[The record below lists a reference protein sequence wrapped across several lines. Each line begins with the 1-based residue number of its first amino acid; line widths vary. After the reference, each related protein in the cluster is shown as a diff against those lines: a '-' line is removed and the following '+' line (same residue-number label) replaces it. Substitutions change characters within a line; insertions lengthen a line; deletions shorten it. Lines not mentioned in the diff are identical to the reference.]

1 MVDRKLLDKYGLSSN
16 QEHVLS
22 AIRKILTGELVSD
35 IKSGMSDLDLSQ
47 KYRLSYRGL
56 RKIFMKLVDAG
67 VLTQEEVDGRWMPSW
82 DKPDG
87 ERISRLPRYYLPF
100 PVTVYVV
107 GESKAKGLLVDI
119 SEAGVSVAGIQAQVD
134 EIKTFCV
141 IANDIGQIR
150 PFLFEAR
157 CRWIRT
163 HANTEPV
170 AGYSIEK
177 ISDHYLLGLR
187 NFMEALSPVWQERV
201 SAE

>member
-1 MVDRKLLDKYGLSSN
+1 MIDRKLLDKYGLSSHQKN
-16 QEHVLS
+16 LLF
-22 AIRKILTGELVSD
+22 AIRRILTGEIVSD
-35 IKSGMSDLDLSQ
+35 IKSGMSDLDLSE

-67 VLTQEEVDGRWMPSW
+67 VLTQEEVDGRWTAFW
-82 DKPDG
+82 EKPDG
-87 ERISRLPRYYLPF
+87 ERISRLPRNYLPY

-107 GESKAKGLLVDI
+107 GESKAKGLLLDI
-119 SEAGVSVAGIQAQVD
+119 TEKGLSMAGIEARVD

-141 IANDIGQIR
+141 IPNDIGQIR

-157 CRWIRT
+157 CRWIKT
-163 HANTEPV
+163 NAHTECI

-177 ISDHYLLGLR
+177 ISDHDLLEIR
-187 NFMEALSPVWQERV
+187 DFIQALSPVWQEAV